1 MFELVMSVL
10 LILLVVMAII
20 IQNRM
25 LERIRSDIKELNNRM
40 ASAEMKI
47 SVNSLRLRSLNLDL
61 EAHKAMSKHG
71 EVNED
76 AEIDKDAETAN
87 Q

>member
-1 MFELVMSVL
+1 MFELVMSIL

-25 LERIRSDIKELNNRM
+25 LERIRSDIQELNNRM

-47 SVNSLRLRSLNLDL
+47 SVDSLRLRSLNLDL

-76 AEIDKDAETAN
+76 AETDKDAETAN